1 MGTKS
6 LKKDRETRLLES
18 RESRLLL
25 WELLRLRY
33 PRRELIERPIAV
45 DEILEELRQVLNIF
59 HPSSKKSTF
68 KRWQRLRLW
77 PPPEILH
84 DCREQEV
91 PDDRGRES
99 PTR

>member
-6 LKKDRETRLLES
+6 SKEDRETLMLET
-18 RESRLLL
+18 RESRLML
-25 WELLRLRY
+25 WEMLRLRY

-45 DEILEELRQVLNIF
+45 DEILEELRQVLNLF
-59 HPSSKKSTF
+59 HPSTKKSTF

-84 DCREQEV
+84 DCKEQV
-91 PDDRGRES
+91 LDS
-99 PTR
+99 QNN